1 MNCVFFVVAFVK
13 NIQLLHLSKK
23 YRKLKSQLYKYYTL
37 YIIYYIYCLHMAMLS
52 VQTER
57 SDKKG
62 KQRMGAGFC
71 CDMVGCR
78 KQCQEVA
85 MREQVERA
93 HMFQHALWAC
103 ASGPV
108 GSLVCVT
115 KPQPNTQ

>member
-1 MNCVFFVVAFVK
+1 
-13 NIQLLHLSKK
+13 
-23 YRKLKSQLYKYYTL
+23 
-37 YIIYYIYCLHMAMLS
+37 MAMLS

-85 MREQVERA
+85 MREPVERA
-93 HMFQHALWAC
+93 HIFQHALWAC